1 MCRSGA
7 LGGTRLATF
16 GARVRCVEVE
26 RNTATNPKF
35 FDGTVVEDACRAEV
49 EAHAVA

>member
-1 MCRSGA
+1 MCRLGA

-16 GARVRCVEVE
+16 GARVRCVKVE
-26 RNTATNPKF
+26 RKTGTNPKF
-35 FDGTVVEDACRAEV
+35 FDGAVVEDACGAEV